1 MRYKVIAAMMAPCLL
16 ASAQPAVAQDIQN
29 FQPTYRKTVGFAG
42 LTVRMSVQDQELKS
56 TARLGLGL
64 THRSTTAGGT
74 FQSHGFG
81 GSALELGLSKL
92 GKADFYVAGQKLT
105 DAKARFGLAPL
116 AVVAVVAGG
125 VAVGGVALASLHNGK
140 PRDPKTGC
148 PTGIEV
154 CTQ

>member
-1 MRYKVIAAMMAPCLL
+1 MMAPCLL
-16 ASAQPAVAQDIQN
+16 ASAQPAPAQDVQN
-29 FQPTYRKTVGFAG
+29 FEPTYRKTVGFAG
-42 LTVRMSVQDQELKS
+42 LVVRMNVQDQGFKP

-64 THRSTTAGGT
+64 THRSSSAGGA
-74 FQSHGFG
+74 FQSHGFQ
-81 GSALELGLSKL
+81 GSALEFGLSKF

-116 AVVAVVAGG
+116 AVAALVAGG
-125 VAVGGVALASLHNGK
+125 VAVGGVALASLHNGQ

-148 PTGIEV
+148 PKGVEV